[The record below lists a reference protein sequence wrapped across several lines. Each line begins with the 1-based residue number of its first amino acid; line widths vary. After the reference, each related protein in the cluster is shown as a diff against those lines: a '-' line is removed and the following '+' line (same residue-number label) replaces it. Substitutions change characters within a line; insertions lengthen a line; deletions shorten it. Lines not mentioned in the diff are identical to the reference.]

1 MMPSRIALLI
11 IDGMILTF
19 IVTILSFGHDFR
31 KGPMKNGCRKY
42 IIYFAYHVCCSFY
55 LMICGM
61 TTTAKK
67 EDFDY
72 TYYLGPNYKDNMSYL
87 KQTSTIICNH
97 ISWLDPVVL
106 IKLIRPAFA
115 PSSEF

>member
-42 IIYFAYHVCCSFY
+42 IIYLS
-55 LMICGM
+55 LI
-61 TTTAKK
+61 
-67 EDFDY
+67 
-72 TYYLGPNYKDNMSYL
+72 
-87 KQTSTIICNH
+87 H
-97 ISWLDPVVL
+97 I
-106 IKLIRPAFA
+106 
-115 PSSEF
+115 